1 MTKKEII
8 EKIEET
14 LRELEDYPQEE
25 ITEQIDLCVEQWTNC
40 TREEAIFLMGFEKG
54 LECALN

>member
-1 MTKKEII
+1 
-8 EKIEET
+8 

-54 LECALN
+54 LECALNFAEGK